1 MVGQQF
7 ASSPHG
13 RTAEEVLISMRKAK
27 ERYRQ
32 KTDTTVKNVQEQNEV
47 LKAEIAELKKILGEL
62 S

>member
-7 ASSPHG
+7 AASPHG